1 MLKIKPTICLS
12 DVFLLKNW
20 SIVARGSNG
29 YVPPELIVP
38 CLCGRVYG
46 NPSFKDGDRVQTS
59 QIISVKKRL
68 IITKSGSVYYLD
80 GPPAEKYL
88 VYLQDNGFTFDA
100 ENPVKCNRQILVQ
113 KNKKIL
119 N

>member
-1 MLKIKPTICLS
+1 MS

-20 SIVARGSNG
+20 SIVAHGSNG

-46 NPSFKDGDRVQTS
+46 NPKFTNGDRVQTS

-68 IITKSGSVYYLD
+68 IVTKSGSVYYLD

-88 VYLQDNGFTFDA
+88 LFLQDNGFEFNSED
-100 ENPVKCNRQILVQ
+100 PVKF
-113 KNKKIL
+113 KKGAMPAKIKKKF
-119 N
+119 NIN